1 MKSSAGGR
9 NRRYCII
16 REDDLVLTEATC
28 SSLVSTT
35 MAVRLI
41 KSLVEVTRTNQNL
54 LLATSMMVVSTVF
67 VSVAVSYHLA
77 MAGIK
82 ERFSNTFLTLLVS
95 HTYMVTR
102 SKSRIKSK

>member
-1 MKSSAGGR
+1 M
-9 NRRYCII
+9 
-16 REDDLVLTEATC
+16 TEATC

-102 SKSRIKSK
+102 LKSRIKSEVD